1 MSAEKD
7 FLKVIEKVMMDEIEE
22 MTREEELLVLYFMEV
37 LVMLWFLQEPEV
49 VKNMTVSDND
59 LLYIDLHTYITRRLK
74 IISILEQKLKTND
87 KCIS

>member
-59 LLYIDLHTYITRRLK
+59 LLYKDLHTYITRRLK
-74 IISILEQKLKTND
+74 II
-87 KCIS
+87 